1 MPRSGNN
8 HRANSQNNTPRSVW
22 NAQPTM
28 QPTTSEMNCYTGG
41 SSLPEKQTACEN
53 SIEKRSG
60 ERGKTVPLFIP
71 RATPQGKG
79 EIVYGRP
86 RKAPAGRSRLHN
98 RPLSRARTRL
108 KQLQKARSRPHSAA

>member
-8 HRANSQNNTPRSVW
+8 HRANSQNNTPRNVW

-53 SIEKRSG
+53 SMEKRSG
-60 ERGKTVPLFIP
+60 ERGKTVSLFILP
-71 RATPQGKG
+71 KAIPCGKAENTPSEMPKSHG
-79 EIVYGRP
+79 
-86 RKAPAGRSRLHN
+86 
-98 RPLSRARTRL
+98 
-108 KQLQKARSRPHSAA
+108 